1 MMFVSSLLTYAAT
14 KKKQNQHWVVYSE
27 PSLKYHNDGLMT
39 KGAKHKYLMKSL
51 KSTSKQFTMLV
62 IYNSSDTFDDD
73 ILVDL
78 DIIDEND
85 VNVANDI

>member
-1 MMFVSSLLTYAAT
+1 
-14 KKKQNQHWVVYSE
+14 
-27 PSLKYHNDGLMT
+27 MT
-39 KGAKHKYLMKSL
+39 KGAKHKYLMKSFQ
-51 KSTSKQFTMLV
+51 STSKQFTMIF
-62 IYNSSDTFDDD
+62 IYNSSDAFDDD